1 MRRRD
6 FVILAGGAATAWPL
20 DARAQQPDRLR
31 RVGVLVD
38 DASSIYPFERRLAE
52 LGWTN
57 RNMTIDRL
65 MYGVGPADWGSPASS
80 AYVAELVATK
90 PDVILAKDTQDTK
103 MALEQTHIVPIVFA
117 MCADPVGD
125 GLVESFARPGG
136 NVTGFSS
143 FEPGMGGKWIEL
155 LKEIAPNVN
164 RVAVI
169 VHPDE
174 PKASLAGFLRA
185 TEPPAR
191 SVGVELTIIPDN
203 PKASNSYS
211 DRIIELVR
219 AIDGFARKPNGGLIV
234 FPGTFTT
241 TTYYPHWL
249 AERYR
254 LPAVYPFKLYVR
266 SGGLISYGVDTADQF
281 RRAASYVDRIL
292 RGEKPGDLP
301 IQAPTKFDLAIN
313 LGAAKALGLT
323 FPQSVLLRADEVI
336 E

>member
-164 RVAVI
+164 RVARSSCI
-169 VHPDE
+169 RMSPRRR
-174 PKASLAGFLRA
+174 SLGFCVQPSLPRA
-185 TEPPAR
+185 P
-191 SVGVELTIIPDN
+191 
-203 PKASNSYS
+203 
-211 DRIIELVR
+211 
-219 AIDGFARKPNGGLIV
+219 
-234 FPGTFTT
+234 
-241 TTYYPHWL
+241 
-249 AERYR
+249 
-254 LPAVYPFKLYVR
+254 
-266 SGGLISYGVDTADQF
+266 SG
-281 RRAASYVDRIL
+281 
-292 RGEKPGDLP
+292 
-301 IQAPTKFDLAIN
+301 
-313 LGAAKALGLT
+313 
-323 FPQSVLLRADEVI
+323 
-336 E
+336 